1 MLTLQATQKEMK
13 ITTEAEFVRG
23 MVGVD
28 CQIVFDEFWQNY
40 DKFVVFERTNT
51 CGKAKEI
58 FVDLMDKVIT
68 IPHEILAESGDFVVG
83 VYGLKDNEVL
93 PTLYSDKI
101 KIVYGTETSGTPPT
115 EPTPNPYEQIIAIA
129 KETEQIAQ
137 SVRDDADSGKFDGK
151 DGTDGKD
158 GYTPIKGVDYFD
170 GTKGDKGDKGDKGE
184 PGADGKDYVLTVE
197 DKQEIADI
205 VLSNFVDVAEVGQ

>member
-23 MVGVD
+23 TVGVD
-28 CQIVFDEFWQNY
+28 CRIVFDEFWQDY

-51 CGKAKEI
+51 CGKAIEI

-101 KIVYGTETSGTPPT
+101 KIAYGTETSGTPPT

-151 DGTDGKD
+151 DG
-158 GYTPIKGVDYFD
+158 YTPIKGVDYFD
-170 GTKGDKGDKGDKGE
+170 GEKGDKGDKGDT
-184 PGADGKDYVLTVE
+184 YTLTE
-197 DKQEIADI
+197 TDKTDIADI
-205 VLSNFVDVAEVGQ
+205 VLSNFVDVAVNGQ

>member
-13 ITTEAEFVRG
+13 IKTEAEFVRG
-23 MVGVD
+23 TVGAD
-28 CQIVFDEFWQNY
+28 CQIVFDEFWQDY

-51 CGKAKEI
+51 CGKAIEI

-137 SVRDDADSGKFDGK
+137 SVRDDADSGTF
-151 DGTDGKD
+151 DGKD

-170 GTKGDKGDKGDKGE
+170 GAKGDKGE